1 MQNGGR
7 ISAVNGRNITLDR
20 AVEYASGDRLALNL
34 PDGTTQTR
42 TISAISSDKKTVTVS
57 TDYRLAPVAGAVW
70 AIDSDRLA
78 IQQFRVTS
86 VAANDDGTFNVSGIQ
101 HDPNK
106 YRFID
111 DGVRITPAPITV
123 TPISVLPAPKNILIS
138 QTDFID
144 QGLTVASLNS
154 TWDKVDGA
162 VRYQAQWRKDNGD
175 WINVPVASAQGFPF
189 RAFIPAIMM
198 CVCVP

>member
-1 MQNGGR
+1 
-7 ISAVNGRNITLDR
+7 
-20 AVEYASGDRLALNL
+20 
-34 PDGTTQTR
+34 
-42 TISAISSDKKTVTVS
+42 
-57 TDYRLAPVAGAVW
+57 
-70 AIDSDRLA
+70 
-78 IQQFRVTS
+78 VTS

-144 QGLTVASLNS
+144 QGLTVA
-154 TWDKVDGA
+154 
-162 VRYQAQWRKDNGD
+162 
-175 WINVPVASAQGFPF
+175 I
-189 RAFIPAIMM
+189 
-198 CVCVP
+198 